1 MPSKNGASQGG
12 SSDRA
17 AARYQRQYGKI
28 AERNRRAQ
36 EERKKQREARKAKR

>member
-1 MPSKNGASQGG
+1 MSKQSGASEGG

-17 AARYQRQYGKI
+17 AARYQQQYGKI